1 MRTWDGMMG
10 WGQVEQLTEQ
20 RTTLIRNISCV
31 YKTAKA
37 ELARKDGMIE
47 DYRRRWGA
55 ILLKPYFP

>member
-1 MRTWDGMMG
+1 MWDGMG
-10 WGQVEQLTEQ
+10 WGGQVEQLTEQ

-47 DYRRRWGA
+47 DYRRR
-55 ILLKPYFP
+55 